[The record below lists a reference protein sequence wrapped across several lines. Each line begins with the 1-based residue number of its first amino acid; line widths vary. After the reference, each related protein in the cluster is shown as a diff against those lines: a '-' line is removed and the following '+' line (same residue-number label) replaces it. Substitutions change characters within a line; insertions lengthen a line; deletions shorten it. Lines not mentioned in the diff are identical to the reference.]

1 MFARKHQQQGPKD
14 PCAHMSYD
22 PDNEI
27 LAQSEQVTDVYIL
40 EFVPY
45 IYLSKALLGNAKE
58 MQKAV

>member
-1 MFARKHQQQGPKD
+1 
-14 PCAHMSYD
+14 MSYD